1 MGPIIP
7 IQLSPLGIIILM
19 AQYLSFTVV
28 ISIIFSLIF
37 IKIGI
42 IAVKGIVEY
51 CI

>member
-1 MGPIIP
+1 MGLIIP
-7 IQLSPLGIIILM
+7 IQLLPLGIITLM

-37 IKIGI
+37 LKIEMI
-42 IAVKGIVEY
+42 TVKGIVEY